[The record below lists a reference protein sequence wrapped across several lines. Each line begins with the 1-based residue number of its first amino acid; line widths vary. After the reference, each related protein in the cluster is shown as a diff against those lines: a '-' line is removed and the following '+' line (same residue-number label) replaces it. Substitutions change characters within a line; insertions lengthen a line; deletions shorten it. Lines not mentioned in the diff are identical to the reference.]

1 MTMKAL
7 GLAEKIPEGGGSRAI
22 PHIIEADITVKFV
35 TTGWLPRIFN
45 FLFFR
50 R

>member
-22 PHIIEADITVKFV
+22 PHIIEAAALAD
-35 TTGWLPRIFN
+35 LQSN
-45 FLFFR
+45 S
-50 R
+50 